1 MSKTRFVKVMRSQRP
16 EQCGEVAYSTLLL
29 ISYLQLILNP
39 IIYAYMN
46 NGAHWGWYWIK
57 DYHTLFLRVSECDYP
72 VVLNTR
78 HISPLLWQGSWK
90 EQKNAPMQIKF
101 ETSKFAA
108 IFFPCITNVPVQSG
122 QGYSSFSCSDRIIN
136 PILNSIRSQLRHT
149 RQCCLMINQ
158 AETSAVKAKIGTRGI
173 KVVERELR
181 LARSLRV
188 VKMSQT
194 LDSALFYILY
204 FFKKKVLYSTF
215 TSFCQYTGSGDFIS
229 DHIIRVVRLV
239 FVSCHILEN
248 PGSLYI

>member
-173 KVVERELR
+173 KSSRKRVETC
-181 LARSLRV
+181 SLV
-188 VKMSQT
+188 ASGKNVANTWFGAFLHSLFFQKE
-194 LDSALFYILY
+194 SAL
-204 FFKKKVLYSTF
+204 
-215 TSFCQYTGSGDFIS
+215 
-229 DHIIRVVRLV
+229 
-239 FVSCHILEN
+239 
-248 PGSLYI
+248 LYIHVLLSVHWLWWFHFRPHH